1 MYGYLCKRCGCRLDP
16 GEGNICEE
24 CLDEMEVKKQR
35 EKEFDRMVRSTD
47 YRQMNMEE
55 FLK

>member
-1 MYGYLCKRCGCRLDP
+1 MYGYLCEKCGCTLDP
-16 GEGNICEE
+16 GEGSVCEE
-24 CLDEMEVKKQR
+24 CLEESDTKKKR
-35 EKEFDRMVRSTD
+35 KKEFDRMVRSKD